1 MVSAYADAWAV
12 ITGKRLIQANGV
24 ICPMTTLPH

>member
-1 MVSAYADAWAV
+1 MVSAYADALAAT
-12 ITGKRLIQANGV
+12 TGKRLIQANVV